1 MLASLPPVNWTWVL
15 LGALSFV
22 VVSAGGLAVVRVLLI
37 RMPPDYFSRSR
48 SRTSWMDA
56 HPVLR
61 WAGLILKN
69 AIGAALV
76 VLGIV
81 LSMPGVPGP
90 GFLTILLGVTL
101 MDFPGKRRLER
112 WLIGRPSILQPV
124 NRLRE
129 RHGKAPL
136 VMDHLPAPR
145 E

>member
-1 MLASLPPVNWTWVL
+1 MIATLPPLNWSWVL

-22 VVSAGGLAVVRVLLI
+22 VVSIGGVAVLRALLI
-37 RMPPDYFSRSR
+37 RLPADYFSRSR
-48 SRTSWMDA
+48 SRMSWMDA

-61 WAGLILKN
+61 WGGLILKN
-69 AIGAALV
+69 TAGAALV

-81 LSMPGVPGP
+81 LSVPGVPGP
-90 GFLTILLGVTL
+90 GFLTILLGVTV

-129 RHGKAPL
+129 RHGKPPL
-136 VMDHLPAPR
+136 VMDHLAASH